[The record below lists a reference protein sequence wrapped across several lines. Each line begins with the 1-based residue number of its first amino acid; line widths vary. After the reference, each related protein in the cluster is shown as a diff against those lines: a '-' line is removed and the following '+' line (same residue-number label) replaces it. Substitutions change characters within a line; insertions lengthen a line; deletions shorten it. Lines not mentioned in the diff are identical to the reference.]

1 MTNAPEL
8 TVELSQAE
16 HYFATRINANT
27 WDEADEANRLKALST
42 AQTLISGAF
51 VFAEN
56 AYFVDATTN
65 AGTWSP
71 RVVAAVCEEALH
83 LLKCDPST
91 TPNVLTMGIS
101 EAGAGGASAKFDRSF
116 VAPLICDTA
125 KVLVGDLGTFVAGDA
140 GTIRSGFLG
149 W

>member
-1 MTNAPEL
+1 MSNAPEL

-16 HYFATRINANT
+16 KYFATRINANL
-27 WDEADEANRLKALST
+27 WDEADEANRSKALFT
-42 AQTLISGAF
+42 AQALISGAF

-56 AYFVDATTN
+56 AYFVAATTD
-65 AGTWSP
+65 AVTWSP

-91 TPNVLTMGIS
+91 IPNVLTTGIS
-101 EAGAGGASAKFDRSF
+101 ETSAGGASAKFDRSF
-116 VAPLICDTA
+116 VAPLICDAA
-125 KVLVGDLGTFVAGDA
+125 KTLIGDLGTFAAGGA
-140 GTIRSGFLG
+140 GTIRAGFLG

>member
-8 TVELSQAE
+8 KVEFSQAE
-16 HYFATRINANT
+16 RYFATRLNAKI
-27 WDEADEANRLKALST
+27 WEESDEADRSKALST

-83 LLKCDPST
+83 LLKCDPT
-91 TPNVLTMGIS
+91 TAPNVLTMGIS
-101 EAGAGGASAKFDRSF
+101 EAGAGGASAKFDRAF
-116 VAPLICDTA
+116 VAPLICDAA
-125 KVLVGDLGTFVAGDA
+125 KTLIGELGTFVAGGA
-140 GTIRSGFLG
+140 GTIRAGFLG